1 MTLKQVVIIRVIL
14 ILLSCVIGGV
24 LLYTMV
30 DIKSIIGIIASLI
43 LAVCAII
50 YILFNDFKIWK

>member
-1 MTLKQVVIIRVIL
+1 MTLKQVIIIRVLL
-14 ILLSCVIGGV
+14 ILLSCTIGGV

-43 LAVCAII
+43 AILCAIF
-50 YILFNDFKIWK
+50 YILFNNFNDE